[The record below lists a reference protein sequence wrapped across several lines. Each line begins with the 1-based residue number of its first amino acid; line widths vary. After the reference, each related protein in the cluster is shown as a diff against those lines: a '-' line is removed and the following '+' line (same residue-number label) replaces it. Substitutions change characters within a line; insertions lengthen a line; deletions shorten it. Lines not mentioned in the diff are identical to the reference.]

1 MLLILFYKP
10 SVCTTLLSNVHC
22 YFVVFFLG
30 GEGVSRG
37 NRGQLKSFLQM
48 GVWLMLFLFAMDCL
62 LIWVER
68 LNRINLRSTEICWLG
83 QKVQKYYRD
92 QWRIQGGAQ
101 GARDTPLFL
110 DQNEARRA
118 EKNVFGGR
126 GPPLSRV
133 LDDRPPSEG
142 LDPPLET
149 NTKILSLRHCLT
161 LILGQGLWRTTIH
174 KNELT

>member
-22 YFVVFFLG
+22 YFVVFFG

-48 GVWLMLFLFAMDCL
+48 GVWLMLFLFAVDCL

-68 LNRINLRSTEICWLG
+68 LNRINLRSTEICWLS
-83 QKVQKYYRD
+83 QQVQRYYRD
-92 QWRIQGGAQ
+92 QWRIQGGGGQ
-101 GARDTPLFL
+101 GARAAHIVL

-118 EKNVFGGR
+118 VKNF
-126 GPPLSRV
+126 
-133 LDDRPPSEG
+133 LDASPPS
-142 LDPPLET
+142 LPPPYLGVWMT
-149 NTKILSLRHCLT
+149 GPH
-161 LILGQGLWRTTIH
+161 LIKFWIH
-174 KNELT
+174 H

>member
-1 MLLILFYKP
+1 MSI
-10 SVCTTLLSNVHC
+10 VTLS
-22 YFVVFFLG
+22 FFFG

-68 LNRINLRSTEICWLG
+68 LNKINLRSTEICWLG

-101 GARDTPLFL
+101 GARATPLFL

-133 LDDRPPSEG
+133 LDDRPPPY
-142 LDPPLET
+142 LKVWIHQWET

-161 LILGQGLWRTTIH
+161 LILGQGLWRTTIIRMS
-174 KNELT
+174 

>member
-1 MLLILFYKP
+1 MSI
-10 SVCTTLLSNVHC
+10 VTLS
-22 YFVVFFLG
+22 FFFGG

-92 QWRIQGGAQ
+92 LWRIQGGAQ
-101 GARDTPLFL
+101 GARTTPLFL

-161 LILGQGLWRTTIH
+161 LILGQGLWRTTIIRMS
-174 KNELT
+174 